1 MRRASFAALALSY
14 RCLDGFT
21 YTSRLH
27 ADRTARR
34 GGDHRTRSGHCRSE
48 VQRHEGQGERVRL
61 ALRASAQEAYF
72 IENSVYAD
80 SPTVLKVNTSPGVIV
95 TIVTATS
102 TGWSAKVTH
111 PQSYPLTCAI
121 FSGKVSSPP
130 APATVEGLVTCE

>member
-1 MRRASFAALALSY
+1 MASRTRRAFTLIELLVVVVIIGLVAAIAVPK
-14 RCLDGFT
+14 F
-21 YTSRLH
+21 
-27 ADRTARR
+27 R
-34 GGDHRTRSGHCRSE
+34 GTKGKANAS
-48 VQRHEGQGERVRL
+48 
-61 ALRASAQEAYF
+61 ALRSDLRNIASAQEAYF